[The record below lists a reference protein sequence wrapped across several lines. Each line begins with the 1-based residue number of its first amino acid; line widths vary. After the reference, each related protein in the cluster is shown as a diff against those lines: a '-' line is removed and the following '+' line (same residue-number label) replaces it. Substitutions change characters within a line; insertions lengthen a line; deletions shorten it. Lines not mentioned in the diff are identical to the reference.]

1 MKRVNETKVLSL
13 LAAVIAV
20 NTISLYVLT
29 RVDYIL
35 GLFFVFACMM
45 LDLGVGAFFAA
56 LYEEIDRANSERIKS
71 DEVHSM
77 QSI

>member
-13 LAAVIAV
+13 LTAVIAV

-29 RVDYIL
+29 QVDYVL
-35 GLFFVFACMM
+35 GLFFVFTCMM

-56 LYEEIDRANSERIKS
+56 LYEEIERANSERIES

-77 QSI
+77 QSV

>member
-1 MKRVNETKVLSL
+1 MKRVNETKVLSF

-20 NTISLYVLT
+20 NMISLYVLT
-29 RVDYIL
+29 QVDYIL
-35 GLFFVFACMM
+35 GLFFVFTCMM

>member
-1 MKRVNETKVLSL
+1 MKRVNETKVLSF

-29 RVDYIL
+29 QVDYIL
-35 GLFFVFACMM
+35 GLFFVFTCMM

-56 LYEEIDRANSERIKS
+56 LYEEIDLANSERIKS
-71 DEVHSM
+71 NEVHSM

>member
-1 MKRVNETKVLSL
+1 MKRVNETKVLSF

-20 NTISLYVLT
+20 NTISLYVLAQ
-29 RVDYIL
+29 VDYIL
-35 GLFFVFACMM
+35 GLFLVLTCMM

-56 LYEEIDRANSERIKS
+56 LYEEIERANSERIES

-77 QSI
+77 QSV

>member
-1 MKRVNETKVLSL
+1 MKRVNETKVLSF

-29 RVDYIL
+29 QVDYIL
-35 GLFFVFACMM
+35 GLFFVLTCMM
-45 LDLGVGAFFAA
+45 LDIGVGAFFAA
-56 LYEEIDRANSERIKS
+56 LYEEIERANSERIES

-77 QSI
+77 QSV

>member
-1 MKRVNETKVLSL
+1 MKRVNETKVLSF

-20 NTISLYVLT
+20 NIISLYVLT
-29 RVDYIL
+29 QVDYIL
-35 GLFFVFACMM
+35 GLFFVFTCMM

-56 LYEEIDRANSERIKS
+56 LYEEIERANSERIES

-77 QSI
+77 QSV

>member
-1 MKRVNETKVLSL
+1 MKRVNETKVLSF

-20 NTISLYVLT
+20 NMISLYVLT
-29 RVDYIL
+29 QVDYIL
-35 GLFFVFACMM
+35 GLFFVFTCMM

-56 LYEEIDRANSERIKS
+56 LYEEIERANSERIES

>member
-1 MKRVNETKVLSL
+1 MKRVNETKVLSF

-20 NTISLYVLT
+20 NIISLYVLT
-29 RVDYIL
+29 QVDYIL
-35 GLFFVFACMM
+35 GLFFVFTCMM

-71 DEVHSM
+71 NEVHSM

>member
-1 MKRVNETKVLSL
+1 MKRVNETKVLSF

-20 NTISLYVLT
+20 NIISLYVLT
-29 RVDYIL
+29 QVDYIL
-35 GLFFVFACMM
+35 GLFFVFTCMM

>member
-1 MKRVNETKVLSL
+1 MKRVNETKVLSF
-13 LAAVIAV
+13 LAVVIAV

-29 RVDYIL
+29 QVDYIL
-35 GLFFVFACMM
+35 GLFFVFTCMM

-56 LYEEIDRANSERIKS
+56 LYEEIERANSERIES

-77 QSI
+77 QSV

>member
-1 MKRVNETKVLSL
+1 MKRVNETKVLSF

-20 NTISLYVLT
+20 NMISLYVLT
-29 RVDYIL
+29 QVDYIL
-35 GLFFVFACMM
+35 GLFFVFTCMM

-71 DEVHSM
+71 DEVHKLKCF
-77 QSI
+77 

>member
-13 LAAVIAV
+13 LAVILAA
-20 NTISLYVLT
+20 NLISLYVLT
-29 RVDYIL
+29 QVDYIL

-71 DEVHSM
+71 NEVHSM

>member
-1 MKRVNETKVLSL
+1 MKRVNETKVLSF

-29 RVDYIL
+29 QVDYIL
-35 GLFFVFACMM
+35 GLFFVLTCMM
-45 LDLGVGAFFAA
+45 LDLGVGTFFAA
-56 LYEEIDRANSERIKS
+56 LYEEIERANSERIES

-77 QSI
+77 QSV

>member
-1 MKRVNETKVLSL
+1 MKRVNETKVLSF

-20 NTISLYVLT
+20 NIISLYVLT
-29 RVDYIL
+29 QVDYIL
-35 GLFFVFACMM
+35 GLFFVFTCMM

-56 LYEEIDRANSERIKS
+56 LYEEIERANSERIKS

-77 QSI
+77 QSV